1 MRPIRKPVQCTL
13 WEPWLDLPRAKELE
27 TISRLLDEYP
37 TIYELTRQ
45 DLLAAGGAQGYPQGA
60 KGLAADQ
67 VLRALILK
75 QMYGWSYRDLAFH
88 LGDSISCRNFCRIG
102 MSDKLPSKSTLCRSM
117 KALRSETLR
126 EIHLILLKAAVE
138 MGVEESQ
145 TARIDCTAV
154 ETNIHHPTDSELLW
168 DCVRKL
174 TSLLKRARKILGKEI
189 QFSNRTLR
197 ANRRRLKIAFAR
209 TAEARQQ
216 PYQDLLEVTQ
226 EVRSSAEAAL
236 PALHR
241 RNDVGL
247 VESLVLEEIGQQIR
261 HFLPL
266 TDQVLD
272 QTRRR
277 VVEGESVPA
286 REKIVSIFE
295 EHTDIIKKD
304 RRDPVYGHKICLA
317 AGRSLILDCKILEGN
332 PADSTLAEEAIDRL
346 TEIYDQ
352 PPEQV
357 TFDGGFASKAN
368 LKAIKGKGVV
378 DVVFAKK
385 RGLAISAMAR
395 SKKIYKKL
403 RNFRAGIEALI
414 SFLKRIFGLDR
425 CTWKSLPS
433 FHSYV
438 WGSILAFNLLMI
450 ARHQLS

>member
-1 MRPIRKPVQCTL
+1 
-13 WEPWLDLPRAKELE
+13 
-27 TISRLLDEYP
+27 
-37 TIYELTRQ
+37 
-45 DLLAAGGAQGYPQGA
+45 
-60 KGLAADQ
+60 
-67 VLRALILK
+67 
-75 QMYGWSYRDLAFH
+75 
-88 LGDSISCRNFCRIG
+88 
-102 MSDKLPSKSTLCRSM
+102 
-117 KALRSETLR
+117 
-126 EIHLILLKAAVE
+126 
-138 MGVEESQ
+138 
-145 TARIDCTAV
+145 
-154 ETNIHHPTDSELLW
+154 
-168 DCVRKL
+168 
-174 TSLLKRARKILGKEI
+174 
-189 QFSNRTLR
+189 
-197 ANRRRLKIAFAR
+197 
-209 TAEARQQ
+209 
-216 PYQDLLEVTQ
+216 
-226 EVRSSAEAAL
+226 
-236 PALHR
+236 
-241 RNDVGL
+241 
-247 VESLVLEEIGQQIR
+247 
-261 HFLPL
+261 
-266 TDQVLD
+266 
-272 QTRRR
+272 
-277 VVEGESVPA
+277 
-286 REKIVSIFE
+286 
-295 EHTDIIKKD
+295 
-304 RRDPVYGHKICLA
+304 VYGHKICLA